1 MNQSIIDALLVERDG
16 YVRRGRKD
24 RVAQVDAQLALFGIS
39 VGSVKTDDVEV
50 ADSAVVTEKA
60 VSKSAPRKRKA

>member
-1 MNQSIIDALLVERDG
+1 MNQSIVDALLVERAG

-24 RVAQVDAQLALFGIS
+24 RVAQVDAQLALFGIAVDS
-39 VGSVKTDDVEV
+39 SAPSVEV
-50 ADSAVVTEKA
+50 ADSAVVSEKA

>member
-39 VGSVKTDDVEV
+39 VGDVEV
-50 ADSAVVTEKA
+50 ADSAVETEKA
-60 VSKSAPRKRKA
+60 ISKSAPRKRKA

>member
-1 MNQSIIDALLVERDG
+1 MNQSIVDALLVERAG

-24 RVAQVDAQLALFGIS
+24 RVAQVDAQLALFGIA
-39 VGSVKTDDVEV
+39 VDDAVPSVEV
-50 ADSAVVTEKA
+50 ADSAVVSEKA